1 MNNPL
6 LLLRALK
13 GAPLSTFIAL
23 AVLRQPV
30 GVMQISDATGYYKTA
45 VSQALRVLA
54 DLGLACQIA
63 RFNSWQLTDM
73 GQQLPMWPA
82 QLGETLK
89 VEGAKIT
96 LDSGSS
102 SSLIDTEVSHSQP
115 QEPLPLPIE
124 GAKITLDPDL
134 TDLLA
139 GCPTTRA
146 EPVIQAR
153 LAEGW
158 TQDEVTTFLSWWI
171 LYVESPLGSSIHCS
185 PAQFAIAKLEHGET
199 CPPFLHRQS
208 PYDAH
213 TGEHWRSWASTNR
226 DWLRRLQPD
235 TDLPGVQ
242 H

>member
-13 GAPLSTFIAL
+13 GAPLSTFVAL
-23 AVLRQPV
+23 AILHRPV

-54 DLGLACQIA
+54 DLGLACQVA
-63 RFNSWQLTDM
+63 RFNAWQLTDQ

-102 SSLIDTEVSHSQP
+102 SSLIDTEAFHSQP
-115 QEPLPLPIE
+115 QEPLPLHNE

-134 TDLLA
+134 ADLLA
-139 GCPTTRA
+139 GCPPARSA
-146 EPVIQAR
+146 PVVQAK
-153 LAEGW
+153 LDAGW
-158 TQDEVTTFLSWWI
+158 SVTQVERFLSWWI

-185 PAQFAIAKLEHGET
+185 PAQFAITKLERDEP
-199 CPPFLHRQS
+199 CPPFLHRRND
-208 PYDAH
+208 YDAH
-213 TGEHWRSWASTNR
+213 TGEAWRRWSNTNES
-226 DWLRRLQPD
+226 WLRQLSAD
-235 TDLPGVQ
+235 TDTPNVQ
-242 H
+242 Q